1 MDQHAQEDSSVINAE
16 RLRLEGRWEDALA
29 ELEGV
34 DTREA
39 WLERMQIL
47 SDQNLF
53 ARDRTAQIEEDLR
66 RLGGLAEASGDP
78 ALQAF
83 VASRRGLA
91 LHVEFLANP
100 ETGERP
106 EEMPLFE
113 RALEIRERL
122 GDRRGVA
129 ESLFHIGLV
138 HQITRQDGPA
148 ALTCFRRSYELARE
162 AGDAILMSYAVRHV
176 GYVEQAAGSLDAA
189 QAAFE
194 ESLALREANGWR
206 PGVAAAQLALA
217 AVLAAKGDRAAART
231 LAISAD
237 ALLAELE
244 CDRLRSFVADE
255 IRELISAD

>member
-1 MDQHAQEDSSVINAE
+1 
-16 RLRLEGRWEDALA
+16 
-29 ELEGV
+29 
-34 DTREA
+34 
-39 WLERMQIL
+39 
-47 SDQNLF
+47 
-53 ARDRTAQIEEDLR
+53 
-66 RLGGLAEASGDP
+66 
-78 ALQAF
+78 
-83 VASRRGLA
+83 
-91 LHVEFLANP
+91 
-100 ETGERP
+100 
-106 EEMPLFE
+106 MPLFE

-176 GYVEQAAGSLDAA
+176 GYMEQAAGSLDAA

-217 AVLAAKGDRAAART
+217 AVLAAKGDRTAART
-231 LAISAD
+231 LALSAD

-244 CDRLRSFVADE
+244 CDRLRSFAADE